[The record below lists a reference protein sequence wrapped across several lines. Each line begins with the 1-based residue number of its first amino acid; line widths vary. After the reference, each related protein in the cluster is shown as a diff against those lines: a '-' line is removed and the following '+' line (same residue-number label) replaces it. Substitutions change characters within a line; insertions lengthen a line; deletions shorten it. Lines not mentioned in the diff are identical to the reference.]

1 MDIVDTYYSHIKKM
15 LDAIVEGEKD
25 NIEKAAQWIAQ
36 TVVEDKLFYVF
47 GTGAHSIM
55 PSMEL
60 FLRAGGLCN
69 VQGIF
74 PPGVTDFNGS
84 PKTERVIGFAPRIF
98 DYYGLEEGDLLMIC
112 NVNGINPMTIDAA
125 ETAKASGIRMIGVTS
140 VEFAE
145 QAEPNIPNRH
155 PSNKNLHDLV
165 DLVVDAHV
173 PVGDALLDVPGVP
186 VKVGAGSSYPM
197 IFIVNSI
204 VVRAIQICVDKG
216 VEPPV
221 MLSGNIK
228 AGEGYNKKYR
238 DKYRGRIQHFE

>member
-1 MDIVDTYYSHIKKM
+1 MDIVDSYYSRIKEM
-15 LDAIVEGEKD
+15 LDTIVTDEED
-25 NIEKAAQWIAQ
+25 NIEKAAQWVAQ
-36 TVVEDKLFYVF
+36 TVAEDKLFYVF

-55 PSMEL
+55 PAMEL

-74 PPGVTDFNGS
+74 PPGVTDFDGS
-84 PKTERVIGFAPRIF
+84 PKTERVTGFSPRIF
-98 DYYGLEEGDLLMIC
+98 DYYGLKSGDLLMIC

-125 ETAKASGIRMIGVTS
+125 ETAKAKAIRTIGISS

-165 DLVVDAHV
+165 DLAVNAHV

-186 VKVGAGSSYPM
+186 VKVGAGSTYPM
-197 IFIVNSI
+197 VFIVNSI
-204 VVRAIQICVDKG
+204 IVRAIQICVQKG

-238 DKYRGRIQHFE
+238 DKYRGRIRHFE

>member
-1 MDIVDTYYSHIKKM
+1 MDIVELYYSRIKEILETILKS
-15 LDAIVEGEKD
+15 ERKK
-25 NIEKAAQWIAQ
+25 IEQAAQWVAQ

-55 PSMEL
+55 PAMEL

-69 VQGIF
+69 VQGVF

-84 PKTERVIGFAPRIF
+84 PKTERVVGFAPRIF
-98 DYYGLEEGDLLMIC
+98 DYYGVKKGDLLMIC

-125 ETAKASGIRMIGVTS
+125 ETAKAAGIRTIAVTS
-140 VEFAE
+140 VQFAE

-155 PSNKNLHDLV
+155 PSNKNLHDLA

-173 PVGDALLDVPGVP
+173 PVGDALLDLPGVP
-186 VKVGAGSSYPM
+186 VKVGAGSTYPM

-204 VVRAIQICVDKG
+204 IVRAIEICIQKG

-228 AGEGYNKKYR
+228 AGEGYNQKYR
-238 DKYRGRIQHFE
+238 DKYRSRIRHFE